1 MNIEK
6 EIKEIKEI
14 MYGNTE
20 KILKNMDRL
29 HSHEEMINENT
40 NKIQEQSYALEIVRD
55 YKKENK
61 RLYSIIKV
69 LSSIIMILLVILALF
84 VILTI
89 K

>member
-1 MNIEK
+1 MDIEK

-20 KILKNMDRL
+20 KILNNMDRL
-29 HSHEEMINENT
+29 HSHEEMINENS

-69 LSSIIMILLVILALF
+69 LSSIIMILLIILALF